1 MLTKPEVTNPNAI
14 RVQLALR
21 DSMGRFNF
29 NDAINR
35 NGVMIHENRHAADWL
50 NGTSLLNFNTATK
63 KREPK
68 RITSLEPLI
77 KRSDI
82 K

>member
-1 MLTKPEVTNPNAI
+1 MLTKSEVTNPKAI

-21 DSMGRFNF
+21 DHMGRFNF

-50 NGTSLLNFNTATK
+50 NGTSLSNFNKITK
-63 KREPK
+63 KQEPK

-77 KRSDI
+77 KRSDT

>member
-1 MLTKPEVTNPNAI
+1 MLTKLEAVNPKAI

-21 DSMGRFNF
+21 DHLGRFNF
-29 NDAINR
+29 NNAINR
-35 NGVMIHENRHAADWL
+35 NGVMVHENRHAADWL
-50 NGTSLLNFNTATK
+50 NGTSLSNFNTITK
-63 KREPK
+63 KLEPK
-68 RITSLEPLI
+68 RIISLEPLI

>member
-1 MLTKPEVTNPNAI
+1 M
-14 RVQLALR
+14 QLALR
-21 DSMGRFNF
+21 DRLGRFNF
-29 NDAINR
+29 NDAIDR

-50 NGTSLLNFNTATK
+50 NGTSLLNFNTTTK
-63 KREPK
+63 KIEPK

>member
-1 MLTKPEVTNPNAI
+1 MLTKSEVTNPKAI

-35 NGVMIHENRHAADWL
+35 NGVMIHENRHATDWL
-50 NGTSLLNFNTATK
+50 NGTSLLNFNKITK
-63 KREPK
+63 KTEPK
-68 RITSLEPLI
+68 LITSLEPLI